1 MGNSWNHLEKLGFNL
16 NLNLGIVSIAVLSQ
30 TLVFFPDCVSA
41 QITQD
46 FTLPN
51 NSRITTIDNIQ
62 KIEGGTQAGTNLFHS
77 FEQFSIPTGN
87 TAYFN
92 NPIDIQNIISRVT
105 GQSISNIDGIIR
117 ANGNANLFL
126 INPNGIIFG
135 ENASLNI
142 GGSFIATTASS
153 LNFADGTKFSAT
165 SPQSTPL
172 LTISVPI
179 GLQFGTTSAS
189 IRNQSQASPDG
200 AITVFKEPVGL
211 QVQVGKTLALVGGD
225 ITLEEG
231 RLTAA
236 EGRIELGSVGGESL
250 VSLNPVKEG
259 WVLGYE
265 NAKSFQNIRLTGRIA
280 TDLGNEASLIT
291 TSGEGKS
298 GSIQVQGNLV
308 ELVGSAYLKN
318 GNIGAG
324 DGGDITITAN
334 KLSVRDGAQIINPAL
349 GSGRGGN
356 ITVNASESV
365 DVASILSADNI
376 PILSA
381 ISTTSGSSGNAGNLT
396 INTGTLRIQ
405 NGGTVTAESSGTLLP
420 PSYIQLEPATGK
432 AGNLTINATKSVEL
446 IGKLSD
452 NVRSNLSA
460 STLGSGDAGRLTINT
475 GQLIIRDGAEIS
487 LSSVLEGDVTKYR
500 GDRRNLGKAGDLYI
514 NAHSILL
521 DNQGRI
527 VSETDL
533 GKGGN
538 INLQVRDLLAMRRNS
553 QISTNAGKIQ
563 AIGDGGNITINA
575 PNGFIVADRE
585 NNDITANAFR
595 GTGGRVQINATG
607 ILGIELR
614 SREYILN
621 QLPTKDPNQL
631 DPQKLLTSDITA
643 ISQSNPDFNG
653 AVIINTLD
661 IDTSRGLVELQ
672 QQPQEPKLAQAC
684 QQNIASNQ
692 SRFVM
697 TGRGGLAANPTEVLR
712 NSNVQVDWISLG
724 EDAETGRK
732 VQVSRN
738 WTRKRDFVVQA
749 VPIIEAQ
756 GWVVDKYGDISLVD
770 YTAAVTSRSSAFNV
784 VSCQVGK

>member
-1 MGNSWNHLEKLGFNL
+1 MGNSWNYLEKLSFNL
-16 NLNLGIVSIAVLSQ
+16 ASVSITVFLQ
-30 TLVFFPDCVSA
+30 TLVFSANCALA

-51 NSRITTIDNIQ
+51 NSRITTVGNIQ

-77 FEQFSIPTGN
+77 FEQFSVPTGN
-87 TAYFN
+87 TAHFN
-92 NPIDIQNIISRVT
+92 NSIHIQNIISRVT
-105 GQSISNIDGIIR
+105 GKSISNIDGIVS
-117 ANGNANLFL
+117 ANGSANLFL

-165 SPQSTPL
+165 APQNTSL
-172 LTISVPI
+172 LTISVPT

-200 AITVFKEPVGL
+200 ATSVFDEPVGL
-211 QVQVGKTLALVGGD
+211 QVQLGKTLALVGGN
-225 ITLEEG
+225 ITLDEG

-236 EGRIELGSVGGESL
+236 EGRIELGSVGSESL

-259 WVLGYE
+259 WILGYE
-265 NAKSFQNIRLTGRIA
+265 NALNFQNIRLTGRIN
-280 TDLGNEASLIT
+280 DFEHSSIVT

-298 GSIQVQGNLV
+298 GSIRVQGNLV
-308 ELVGSAYLKN
+308 ELVGSAYLVN
-318 GNIGAG
+318 ANFGTE

-334 KLSVRDGAQIINPAL
+334 KLSVRDGAQIINPVL

-365 DVASILSADNI
+365 DVASILIADNT

-381 ISTTSGSSGNAGNLT
+381 ISTATGKSGNAGDVT

-405 NGGTVTAESSGTLLP
+405 NGGQVTAESSGELKELVSLSSSSSLKLLF
-420 PSYIQLEPATGK
+420 PATGK
-432 AGNLTINATKSVEL
+432 AGNLTVNATSVEL
-446 IGKLSD
+446 SGKLTD
-452 NVRSNLSA
+452 NYVSTLSA
-460 STLGSGDAGRLTINT
+460 STLGSGDAGKLTINT
-475 GQLIIRDGAEIS
+475 EQLIIQDGAEIK
-487 LSSVLEGDVTKYR
+487 LSSVVDGDRSLYQ
-500 GDRRNLGKAGDLYI
+500 GDRRNLGKAGNLNI
-514 NAHSILL
+514 NARSILL

-527 VSETDL
+527 ISETDL

-538 INLQVRDLLAMRRNS
+538 INLQVRDLLVMRRNS
-553 QISTNAGKIQ
+553 QISTNAGKIE

-575 PNGFIVADRE
+575 LDGFIVTDRE
-585 NNDITANAFR
+585 NNDITANAFD

-607 ILGIELR
+607 ILGIEPR
-614 SREYILN
+614 SRAYIAT
-621 QLPTKDPNQL
+621 QLPSEPNQL
-631 DPQKLLTSDITA
+631 DPQKLPTSDITA
-643 ISQSNPDFNG
+643 ISQSNPNFNG

-712 NSNVQVDWISLG
+712 NSNVQVDWISL
-724 EDAETGRK
+724 EKDVETTSS
-732 VQVSRN
+732 VQPQNRTLGVI
-738 WTRKRDFVVQA
+738 TPLT
-749 VPIIEAQ
+749 PIIEAQ
-756 GWVVDKYGDISLVD
+756 AWVVDSHGDIVLVD
-770 YTAAVTSRSSAFNV
+770 SSGGVISHSSGFNV
-784 VSCQVGK
+784 ATCGV

>member
-1 MGNSWNHLEKLGFNL
+1 MGNSWNYLEKLDFNL
-16 NLNLGIVSIAVLSQ
+16 ASVSITVFLQ
-30 TLVFFPDCVSA
+30 TLAFSANCVLA

-51 NSRITTIDNIQ
+51 NSRITTVGNIQ
-62 KIEGGTQAGTNLFHS
+62 KIEGGTQAGSNLFHS
-77 FEQFSIPTGN
+77 FEQFSVPTGN
-87 TAYFN
+87 TAHFN
-92 NPIDIQNIISRVT
+92 NSIHIQNIISRVT
-105 GQSISNIDGIIR
+105 GKSISNIDGIVG
-117 ANGNANLFL
+117 ANGSANLFL

-165 SPQSTPL
+165 APQNTPL
-172 LTISVPI
+172 LTISVPT

-200 AITVFKEPVGL
+200 ATSIFGEPVGL
-211 QVQVGKTLALVGGD
+211 QVQPDKTLALVGGN
-225 ITLEEG
+225 ITLDEG

-236 EGRIELGSVGGESL
+236 EGRIELGSVGTESL

-265 NAKSFQNIRLTGRIA
+265 NAKSFQNIRLTGRI
-280 TDLGNEASLIT
+280 TDLENESSSIT

-298 GSIQVQGNLV
+298 GSIRVQGNLV
-308 ELVGSAYLKN
+308 ELVGSAYLAN
-318 GNIGAG
+318 ANIGDS

-334 KLSVRDGAQIINPAL
+334 KLSVRDGAQIINPVL

-356 ITVNASESV
+356 VIVNASESV
-365 DVASILSADNI
+365 DVASLLSVDNTSILSV
-376 PILSA
+376 
-381 ISTTSGSSGNAGNLT
+381 ISTGTGKSGNAGNLT
-396 INTGTLRIQ
+396 INTGRLRIQ
-405 NGGTVTAESSGTLLP
+405 NGGIVTAEASGTL
-420 PSYIQLEPATGK
+420 SSSSEVQLLPATGK

-446 IGKLSD
+446 VGKLSD
-452 NVRSNLSA
+452 NVPSNLSV
-460 STLGSGDAGRLTINT
+460 STLGSGDAGSLTINT
-475 GQLIIRDGAEIS
+475 EQLIIRDGAEIT
-487 LSSVLEGDVTKYR
+487 LSNVLKGDVTQYL
-500 GDRRNLGKAGDLYI
+500 GDKRNLGQAGNLNI
-514 NAHSILL
+514 NARSILL

-538 INLQVRDLLAMRRNS
+538 INLEVQDLLVMRRNS

-563 AIGDGGNITINA
+563 AIGDGGNITINT
-575 PNGFIVADRE
+575 PQGFIVADRE
-585 NNDITANAFR
+585 NNDITANAFD

-607 ILGIELR
+607 ILGIGLR

-643 ISQSNPDFNG
+643 ISQSNPNLNG

-672 QQPQEPKLAQAC
+672 QQLQEPKLAQAC

-712 NSNVQVDWISLG
+712 NSNVQVDWISLE
-724 EDAETGRK
+724 EDVETAT
-732 VQVSRN
+732 VQPRN
-738 WTRKRDFVVQA
+738 RTLGVITPLT
-749 VPIIEAQ
+749 PIIEAQ
-756 GWVVDKYGDISLVD
+756 AWVLDSHGDIVLVD
-770 YTAAVTSRSSAFNV
+770 SNGGVIPHSSGFNV
-784 VSCQVGK
+784 ATCGV